1 MPDPASPTGQSNVL
15 VRRGNDPDLQPDKAT
30 SWTLGADLEPSFLPG
45 LRASFTYYNINYR
58 DRITSPAANL
68 FNFLVNRD
76 IYQGVI
82 EDNPSAET
90 IASFY
95 SSPFFINPLGIA
107 QATIAAAVD
116 ARLQQSEDAR
126 VGKKWVK
133 R

>member
-1 MPDPASPTGQSNVL
+1 M
-15 VRRGNDPDLQPDKAT
+15 
-30 SWTLGADLEPSFLPG
+30 LGADLEPSCLPG

-107 QATIAAAVD
+107 PDTIAAAVD
-116 ARLQQSEDAR
+116 ARLQNLSVVKQSGLDMDIELGRASCRER
-126 VGKKWVK
+126 VCQYV
-133 R
+133 